1 MELPFSRS
9 LRSRSHKR
17 RGYIRVDATAAATAI
32 ATTDDH
38 EDEEGKKMKMIR
50 APKRAWRIKV
60 APKLRF
66 KMGTLS
72 SSPLKLWRKLKNGY
86 VNMMLNLANDG
97 TNVFGQKRIPKARQL
112 PPVSYSPS
120 EFEKRLVFEIYK
132 SLVASRE
139 LHGHTLN

>member
-38 EDEEGKKMKMIR
+38 EDEEGKKMIR